1 MLPLSVQLHQLF
13 TGFTFTFLLQAAL
26 STLALAVAGCS
37 CGLLVGLVVACLRR
51 SRTLYLL
58 PLRMVL
64 VVFVELMRRI
74 PFLVTLFLT
83 LFVLQA
89 LGTNLSFF
97 SIALIAVC
105 LIATAYLA
113 EIFRAGFD
121 SVPQPQIDAA
131 KTLNFSPLQI
141 LFTVML
147 PQSWKV
153 VLPPAFSFMVSFI
166 KDTAL
171 ASQLG
176 VVELT
181 FAGKILI
188 TRGYSAF
195 LIYGLVML
203 VYFALSWPLS
213 LLGAWLE
220 QCTQR
225 AFNPTAD
232 AMPAGTTPITPA
244 LPNPALLDRR

>member
-1 MLPLSVQLHQLF
+1 MLTWSQQLHQLF
-13 TGFTFTFLLQAAL
+13 SGFTLTFLLQAAWN
-26 STLALAVAGCS
+26 TLALAAVGCS
-37 CGLLVGLVVACLRR
+37 MGLLLGFVIACLRR
-51 SRTLYLL
+51 TRSLYLL
-58 PLRMVL
+58 PVRVL
-64 VVFVELMRRI
+64 SIIFVELMRRI

-89 LGTNLSFF
+89 MGTNLSFF
-97 SIALIAVC
+97 VIGLIAVC

-121 SVPQPQIDAA
+121 SVPQAQIEAA
-131 KTLNFSPLQI
+131 QTLNFSAVQVIFL
-141 LFTVML
+141 VML
-147 PQSWKV
+147 PQAWKV

-188 TRGYSAF
+188 TRGYSSL
-195 LIYGLVML
+195 LIYGLVL
-203 VYFALSWPLS
+203 LIYFALSYPLS
-213 LLGAWLE
+213 RLGARLE
-220 QCTQR
+220 QRVGR
-225 AFNPTAD
+225 ALSL
-232 AMPAGTTPITPA
+232 PAASEPV
-244 LPNPALLDRR
+244 LLAQPVLERR

>member
-1 MLPLSVQLHQLF
+1 MLPLSLQLQQLF
-13 TGFTFTFLLQAAL
+13 TGFTLTFLLQAAL

-37 CGLLVGLVVACLRR
+37 CGLVLGLLVACLRR
-51 SRTLYLL
+51 SHARYLL
-58 PLRMVL
+58 PLRVVL

-74 PFLVTLFLT
+74 PFLVTLFLS

-97 SIALIAVC
+97 SIAVIAVC

-121 SVPQPQIDAA
+121 SVPHAQIEAA
-131 KTLNFSPLQI
+131 QTLNFSPLQI

-147 PQSWKV
+147 PQAWKV

-195 LIYGLVML
+195 LIYGVVLL

-220 QCTQR
+220 QRTHR
-225 AFNPTAD
+225 AFNTSAD
-232 AMPAGTTPITPA
+232 ATAADTAPS
-244 LPNPALLDRR
+244 LPGQPLMDRR

>member
-1 MLPLSVQLHQLF
+1 MLPLSVQLQQLF
-13 TGFTFTFLLQAAL
+13 SGFTFTFLLQAAC

-37 CGLLVGLVVACLRR
+37 CGLVMGLLVACLRR

-97 SIALIAVC
+97 NIALIAVC

-121 SVPQPQIDAA
+121 SVPQAQIEAA
-131 KTLNFSPLQI
+131 QTLNFSHLQI

-147 PQSWKV
+147 PQAWKV

-195 LIYGLVML
+195 LVYGLVLL

-220 QCTQR
+220 QRTQR
-225 AFNPTAD
+225 AFNP
-232 AMPAGTTPITPA
+232 PAPA
-244 LPNPALLDRR
+244 PVALASQPLLHRR